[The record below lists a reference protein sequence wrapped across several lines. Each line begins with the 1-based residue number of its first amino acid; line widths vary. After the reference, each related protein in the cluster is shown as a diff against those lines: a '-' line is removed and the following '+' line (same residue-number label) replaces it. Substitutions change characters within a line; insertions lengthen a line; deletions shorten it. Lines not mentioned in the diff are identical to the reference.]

1 MFGNLLFG
9 LTLLTYIALSVFNIQ
24 KLNVPGERLVG
35 ASMIAFGLIAAYIV
49 FSLFLTIAIASRGG
63 FNWISTSA
71 SSRNIVIGILWF
83 GMVAGVVFCSM
94 LTTEYQ
100 NDQTTGIW
108 RLISLP
114 VYFGGLWLPLL
125 MLIPY
130 AILLNSGWRESLS
143 PMIYKIPLWVGCITG
158 ILIMMTPKIV
168 TTFGI
173 TIPRKQIDN
182 NQVEADIKSTID
194 SQSSIS
200 DLLEYTQYED
210 DRYRIAAWAKIK
222 SDPNWESELIKLLE
236 HDDEYGH
243 HYFRFVYIFLDKNK
257 VDHPDRFIAPINTSI
272 ATITAE
278 VQRVLEKSFLY
289 SPDLSVL
296 NIDIMCRVLD
306 DQFKE
311 SSSVFRPNMLKLQ
324 EALDKPPLEKPDSDG
339 DFTALR
345 NNYRAAVKKWL
356 EEHEMG

>member
-9 LTLLTYIALSVFNIQ
+9 LTTLTYIALAVYNIQ

-35 ASMIAFGLIAAYIV
+35 AGLMAFALIIAYVV

-71 SSRNIVIGILWF
+71 SSRNIVTGMLWF

-94 LTTEYQ
+94 LTTEYHT
-100 NDQTTGIW
+100 DQSTGIF

-125 MLIPY
+125 MLVPY
-130 AILLNSGWRESLS
+130 AILLNSGWRDSLS
-143 PMIYKIPLWVGCITG
+143 PMLYKLPLWVGCITG
-158 ILIMMTPKIV
+158 ILILMTPKIV
-168 TTFGI
+168 MSLGI
-173 TIPRKQIDN
+173 TIPQKQVDN
-182 NQVEADIKSTID
+182 NQIEADIKSTIE

-200 DLLEYTQYED
+200 DLLEYTQND
-210 DRYRIAAWAKIK
+210 DERFRKAAWEKIK
-222 SDPNWESELIKLLE
+222 SDPNWEGELIKLLE

-243 HYFRFVYIFLDKNK
+243 HYFRFVYIFLDDNK
-257 VDHPDRFIAPINTSI
+257 VEHPDRFIAPVNTSI

-278 VQRVLEKSFLY
+278 VQRVLNKSFLY

-306 DQFKE
+306 EQFKD

-324 EALDKPPLEKPDSDG
+324 EALDKPPLEKPDSDN

-345 NNYRAAVKKWL
+345 NNYRMAVKNWL
-356 EEHEMG
+356 GEHEMG

>member
-272 ATITAE
+272 GTITAE

-306 DQFKE
+306 DQFK
-311 SSSVFRPNMLKLQ
+311 
-324 EALDKPPLEKPDSDG
+324 
-339 DFTALR
+339 
-345 NNYRAAVKKWL
+345 
-356 EEHEMG
+356 

>member
-210 DRYRIAAWAKIK
+210 ERYRIAAWAKIK
-222 SDPNWESELIKLLE
+222 SDPNWEGELIKLLE

-306 DQFKE
+306 DQFKD

-324 EALDKPPLEKPDSDG
+324 EALDKPPLEKPDSDN

>member
-9 LTLLTYIALSVFNIQ
+9 LTTLTYIALAVYNIQ

-49 FSLFLTIAIASRGG
+49 FSLFLTIAIASRDG
-63 FNWISTSA
+63 FNWISSSA

-100 NDQTTGIW
+100 NDQSTGIF

-125 MLIPY
+125 MLVPY
-130 AILLNSGWRESLS
+130 AILLNSGWRDSLS
-143 PMIYKIPLWVGCITG
+143 PMVYKLPLWVACITG
-158 ILIMMTPKIV
+158 ILILMTPKIV
-168 TTFGI
+168 TTLGI
-173 TIPRKQIDN
+173 TVPKKQVDN

-194 SQSSIS
+194 NQSSIS
-200 DLLEYTQYED
+200 DLLAYTQYED
-210 DRYRIAAWAKIK
+210 ERYRIAAWAKIK
-222 SDPNWESELIKLLE
+222 SDPNWEGELIKLLE

-243 HYFRFVYIFLDKNK
+243 HYFRFVYIFLDDNK
-257 VDHPDRFIAPINTSI
+257 VDHPDRFIAPVNTSI
-272 ATITAE
+272 ATIAAE
-278 VQRVLEKSFLY
+278 VQRVLNKSFLY

-296 NIDIMCRVLD
+296 NIDIMCRVMD
-306 DQFKE
+306 EQFKD
-311 SSSVFRPNMLKLQ
+311 SSNVFRPNMLKLQ
-324 EALDKPPLEKPDSDG
+324 EALDAPPLERPDTDP

-345 NNYRAAVKKWL
+345 NTYRTAVKNWL
-356 EEHEMG
+356 GEHEMG